1 MPPWRAFAD
10 GGTRVG
16 RKRIQKSSQFGR
28 RHRCMVTGDRS
39 HYPPLRPQ
47 RLGQLFHQRL
57 AHSVNGS
64 HFSSPQF
71 KLFRRLVDK

>member
-28 RHRCMVTGDRS
+28 RHRCMVTGDRP
-39 HYPPLRPQ
+39 HYPPLRP
-47 RLGQLFHQRL
+47 
-57 AHSVNGS
+57 
-64 HFSSPQF
+64 
-71 KLFRRLVDK
+71 